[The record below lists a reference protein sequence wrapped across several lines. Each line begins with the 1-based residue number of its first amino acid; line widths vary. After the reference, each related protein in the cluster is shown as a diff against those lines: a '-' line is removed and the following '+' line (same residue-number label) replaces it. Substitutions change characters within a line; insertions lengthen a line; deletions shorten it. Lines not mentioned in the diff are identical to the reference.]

1 MSFPNPSI
9 SAEAARKAIVG
20 DAPPSTAERQ
30 ALDDE
35 ELRELDHAAYA
46 KLSPPEA
53 GVPQTAPVKTSV
65 WRRFFARFA
74 RR

>member
-20 DAPPSTAERQ
+20 DAPPSGAERQ

-35 ELRELDHAAYA
+35 ELRELEHATYA
-46 KLSPPEA
+46 KIAPEA
-53 GVPQTAPVKTSV
+53 APPPRTVPVRLSIWQRFRSRFI
-65 WRRFFARFA
+65 RR
-74 RR
+74 